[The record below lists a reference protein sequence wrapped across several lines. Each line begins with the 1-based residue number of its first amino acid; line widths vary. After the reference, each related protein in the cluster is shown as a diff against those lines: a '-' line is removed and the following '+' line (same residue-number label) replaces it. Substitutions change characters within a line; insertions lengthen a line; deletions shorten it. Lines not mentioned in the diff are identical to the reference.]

1 MGCLFFLCFEFG
13 LVPVRKRAGN
23 PMHSMQV
30 LLEQVDNLLYNKYDR
45 HHVKRW
51 IAGERAGLAFVRS
64 KKYVRRTEAQ
74 AGLRKAVRA
83 GCKKMLKDSCPC
95 KTGFVRLGKE
105 MTGVVWKMRR
115 A

>member
-1 MGCLFFLCFEFG
+1 MGCLFFCVLNLGLSLC
-13 LVPVRKRAGN
+13 RRAGN

-51 IAGERAGLAFVRS
+51 IAGERAGIAFVRS

-83 GCKKMLKDSCPC
+83 GCKKMLKDSCPG